1 VSQSTDDLVGD
12 VPLADELRRYTRRP
26 LYIQS
31 SELLLAPLLC
41 YYVTAILV
49 ILQQTFLIRLAI
61 LPITLFYAFRASTQ
75 PDLAAAYGDDDRLA
89 HLNQDLLV
97 R

>member
-1 VSQSTDDLVGD
+1 MKAIFVSILTDESCRYTLG
-12 VPLADELRRYTRRP
+12 YTRRP
-26 LYIQS
+26 LSIQS
-31 SELLLAPLLC
+31 SELLLVPLLC

-49 ILQQTFLIRLAI
+49 TLPRTFLIRLVI

-75 PDLAAAYGDDDRLA
+75 LDIAAGYGDDDRLA
-89 HLNQDLLV
+89 YLNQALLV

>member
-1 VSQSTDDLVGD
+1 MCVET
-12 VPLADELRRYTRRP
+12 
-26 LYIQS
+26 
-31 SELLLAPLLC
+31 SELLLVPLVC

-49 ILQQTFLIRLAI
+49 TLPRTFLVRLAI

-75 PDLAAAYGDDDRLA
+75 LDIAAGYGDDGRLA
-89 HLNQDLLV
+89 YLNQAFVV

>member
-1 VSQSTDDLVGD
+1 M
-12 VPLADELRRYTRRP
+12 AEEFCRYTRRP
-26 LYIQS
+26 LSIQS
-31 SELLLAPLLC
+31 SELLLVPLLC

-49 ILQQTFLIRLAI
+49 TLPRTFLIRLAI

-75 PDLAAAYGDDDRLA
+75 LDLTAGYGDDGRLA
-89 HLNQDLLV
+89 YMNQDLLV